1 MSFGVLKFLKRFYMT
16 KRKLRKKDRLLL
28 KRLGRRIKRIILK
41 ERGYSSLD
49 AFSLECGDVLSKT
62 TLYRICDGVQDPY
75 FLSIMKICEALDVSL
90 IDLLNDVLKEDENKS
105 EAN

>member
-1 MSFGVLKFLKRFYMT
+1 MT

-28 KRLGRRIKRIILK
+28 KRLGRRTKRIILK

-75 FLSIMKICEALDVSL
+75 FLSIMKICEALNVSFL
-90 IDLLNDVLKEDENKS
+90 DLLKDVIREEDNSSGAE
-105 EAN
+105 